1 MNLIEFSVTNF
12 RSITKAHKIKLQDFT
27 VLVGKNN
34 EGKSNLLRALNI
46 AMRSIMNNGYQ
57 KNIQY
62 TYTSEERE
70 SYYNWK
76 RDFPIQFQKRRSGLE
91 SIFKLTFSLNTSELD
106 EFHSKT
112 RIRGNEIIPITI
124 KFGKDNEPKVSI
136 PKKGSASYKKQLD
149 AITEFIMN
157 RISFNYI
164 PAVRTDSM
172 ALNTL
177 QSVIENEMNSLRN
190 NDEYK
195 QALDKLSKLR
205 RTVLDDIAEKLLTPM
220 KTFLPTLKNIYIDDQ
235 SAEWLPLGNFYHRYD
250 VNLDDGIA
258 TSIKN
263 KGDGIKSLVTLA
275 ILKERKQQIGASI
288 IAIEEPESHLHSGA
302 IHSLVKVVNG
312 LSQNNQVIITTHN
325 PLFVQQNNIHKNVVI
340 DNGTARVAKSV
351 AEVRDILGV
360 WTSDNLRSARFVLV
374 VEGNDDKESL
384 AKILPLY
391 SRTIGE
397 ALSTNKLA
405 IKALGGASN
414 LSHDL
419 NDLQHSLCEY
429 VVLLDNDN
437 AGNEA
442 AIRAKERGLL
452 DDARLRQTNCQGSPE
467 AEFEDCLNPDIYVKD
482 VEDKY
487 KITIKKN
494 RYFRNNKKWSDR
506 MRDVFLDQGIKWT
519 ETIEKDVKSIVSK
532 SVPNNG
538 KLENIIIPQKSG
550 FLRGLKTA
558 IERMLEVE
566 E

>member
-1 MNLIEFSVTNF
+1 M
-12 RSITKAHKIKLQDFT
+12 
-27 VLVGKNN
+27 
-34 EGKSNLLRALNI
+34 
-46 AMRSIMNNGYQ
+46 
-57 KNIQY
+57 
-62 TYTSEERE
+62 
-70 SYYNWK
+70 
-76 RDFPIQFQKRRSGLE
+76 
-91 SIFKLTFSLNTSELD
+91 
-106 EFHSKT
+106 
-112 RIRGNEIIPITI
+112 
-124 KFGKDNEPKVSI
+124 
-136 PKKGSASYKKQLD
+136 
-149 AITEFIMN
+149 
-157 RISFNYI
+157 
-164 PAVRTDSM
+164 
-172 ALNTL
+172 
-177 QSVIENEMNSLRN
+177 
-190 NDEYK
+190 
-195 QALDKLSKLR
+195 
-205 RTVLDDIAEKLLTPM
+205 
-220 KTFLPTLKNIYIDDQ
+220 
-235 SAEWLPLGNFYHRYD
+235 
-250 VNLDDGIA
+250 
-258 TSIKN
+258 
-263 KGDGIKSLVTLA
+263 
-275 ILKERKQQIGASI
+275 
-288 IAIEEPESHLHSGA
+288 
-302 IHSLVKVVNG
+302 VKVVNG

-325 PLFVQQNNIHKNVVI
+325 PLFVQRNNIHKNVVI

-351 AEVRDILGV
+351 AEVRDILGI
-360 WTSDNLRSARFVLV
+360 WPSDNLRSARFVLV

-550 FLRGLKTA
+550 FLGGLKTA